1 MPRTVPPV
9 SWAVR
14 HPSACFL
21 CFVLMFACFRRPA
34 RARLARKYRWHRHGG
49 GGTKQVSACCPHVL
63 SSSRQRYGTFI
74 QVPAPHGGQRRVKLQ
89 VWTRILVAPAR
100 SAVPREM
107 GLGKVGAAAAAAA
120 AAPIDLGVYT
130 VDKILTQRWV
140 APRDDSHRSTGG
152 RIGKALPV
160 TPTLNANPT
169 PTLSANHSPSPDPSP
184 GPGPNPS
191 PSPSPGPSP
200 SPNPN
205 PNPGAT

>member
-1 MPRTVPPV
+1 M
-9 SWAVR
+9 
-14 HPSACFL
+14 
-21 CFVLMFACFRRPA
+21 
-34 RARLARKYRWHRHGG
+34 
-49 GGTKQVSACCPHVL
+49 
-63 SSSRQRYGTFI
+63 
-74 QVPAPHGGQRRVKLQ
+74 QVPAPHGGQTRVESQ
-89 VWTRILVAPAR
+89 VWTRILLVVAPPR
-100 SAVPREM
+100 CAVPREM

-169 PTLSANHSPSPDPSP
+169 PTLSANHSPSPGPSP